1 MSDSRRGRAMKES
14 QFKVISN
21 RQLTEDVFELRLS
34 GDATA
39 FTNPGQFAEI
49 SVPGLFL
56 RRPISV
62 CDWTSDTL
70 LLLVKA
76 VGTGTR
82 ALREL
87 EPGNSL
93 DILTGLGNGF
103 DIGQGATVPLASRT
117 ALVGG
122 GIGIAPL
129 YALARLLIAA
139 RQKAGISDAL
149 PVVLGFRKVSDTFYV
164 DEFSAIG
171 CDVMAATEDGSMGTR
186 GFVTDVLSAHPDLS
200 YVYACGPMPMLRA
213 VARLP
218 QVGDGQ
224 FSFEARMGCGFGACM
239 GCTIATVSGPK
250 RVCREGPVF
259 HKAEIS
265 FS

>member
-1 MSDSRRGRAMKES
+1 MKQS
-14 QFKVISN
+14 SFQIISN
-21 RQLTEDVFELRLS
+21 RPLTEDVFELRLA

-62 CDWTSDTL
+62 CDWTPDTL
-70 LLLVKA
+70 TLLVKA

-82 ALREL
+82 SLRDL
-87 EPGNSL
+87 KSGAPL

-103 DIGQGATVPLASRT
+103 GVGQGMEGPLASRT
-117 ALVGG
+117 VLVGG

-129 YALARLLIAA
+129 YALARLLVAA
-139 RQKAGISDAL
+139 RRKAGISAAL
-149 PVVLGFRKVSDTFYV
+149 PVVLGFRRVSDTFYV
-164 DEFSAIG
+164 DEFAALG
-171 CDVMAATEDGSMGTR
+171 CDVTVATEDGSLGTR
-186 GFVTDVLSAHPDLS
+186 GFVTDVLSAHPGLG
-200 YVYACGPMPMLRA
+200 YAYACGPMPMLRA

-218 QVGDGQ
+218 QVCDGQ

-239 GCTIATVSGPK
+239 GCTIVTASGPR

-259 HKAEIS
+259 HKAEIDWARN
-265 FS
+265 

>member
-1 MSDSRRGRAMKES
+1 MKES
-14 QFKVISN
+14 SFKVVSN
-21 RQLTEDVFELRLS
+21 RQLTDDVFELRLA
-34 GDATA
+34 GDASD
-39 FTNPGQFAEI
+39 FTRTGQFAEI

-62 CDWTSDTL
+62 CDWTPDTL

-76 VGTGTR
+76 VGMGTR
-82 ALREL
+82 SLRDL
-87 EPGNSL
+87 KSGASL

-103 DIGQGATVPLASRT
+103 DIEQGATAASASRT
-117 ALVGG
+117 VIVGG

-129 YALARLLIAA
+129 YALARQLMSE
-139 RQKAGISDAL
+139 RQKAGISDAQH
-149 PVVLGFRKVSDTFYV
+149 VVLGFRRVADAFYI
-164 DEFSAIG
+164 DEFAALG
-171 CDVMAATEDGSMGTR
+171 CDVMVATEDGSMGTR
-186 GFVTDVLSAHPDLS
+186 GFVTDVLAAHPELA

-218 QVGDGQ
+218 QVCDGQ

-239 GCTIATVSGPK
+239 GCTIPTVSGPR

-259 HKAEIS
+259 RKSEIS

>member
-1 MSDSRRGRAMKES
+1 MKES
-14 QFKVISN
+14 SFQVVSN
-21 RQLTEDVFELRLS
+21 RQLTDDVFELRLA
-34 GDATA
+34 GDTSA
-39 FTNPGQFAEI
+39 FTCPGQFAEI

-62 CDWTSDTL
+62 CDWTPDTL
-70 LLLVKA
+70 TLLVKA

-82 ALREL
+82 SLHDLKSGA
-87 EPGNSL
+87 SL

-103 DIGQGATVPLASRT
+103 DIGQGATEPLASQ
-117 ALVGG
+117 AVLVGG

-164 DEFSAIG
+164 DEFAALG
-171 CDVMAATEDGSMGTR
+171 CDVMVATEDGSLGTR
-186 GFVTDVLSAHPDLS
+186 GFVTDVLSAHPDLA

-218 QVGDGQ
+218 QVGGGQ

-239 GCTIATVSGPK
+239 GCTIVTASGPK

-259 HKAEIS
+259 HKAEIDWARI
-265 FS
+265 

>member
-1 MSDSRRGRAMKES
+1 MKQS
-14 QFKVISN
+14 VFHIVSN
-21 RQLTEDVFELRLS
+21 RQLTDDVFELRLA
-34 GDATA
+34 GDASA
-39 FTNPGQFAEI
+39 FTRPGQFVEI

-62 CDWTSDTL
+62 CDWKQDEL

-82 ALREL
+82 TLRDL
-87 EPGNSL
+87 KSGASL
-93 DILTGLGNGF
+93 DVLTGLGNGF
-103 DIGQGATVPLASRT
+103 DIAQSAASPRASRT
-117 ALVGG
+117 ILVGG

-129 YALARLLIAA
+129 YSLARLLTAEWT
-139 RQKAGISDAL
+139 KAGICGAL
-149 PVVLGFRKVSDTFYV
+149 RVVLGFRRVSDTFYV
-164 DEFSAIG
+164 DEFSALG
-171 CDVMAATEDGSMGTR
+171 CDVMVATEDGSMGTR
-186 GFVTDVLSAHPDLS
+186 GFVTDILVEHQELG

-218 QVGDGQ
+218 HVGDGQ
-224 FSFEARMGCGFGACM
+224 FSLEARMGCGFGACM
-239 GCTIATVSGPK
+239 GCTILTVSGPK

-259 HKAEIS
+259 HKSELL

>member
-1 MSDSRRGRAMKES
+1 MATNP
-14 QFKVISN
+14 VIKQSLFHVVSN
-21 RQLTEDVFELRLS
+21 RQLTEDVFELRLA
-34 GDATA
+34 GDASA
-39 FTNPGQFAEI
+39 FTHPGQFAEI
-49 SVPGLFL
+49 SVSGLFL

-62 CDWTSDTL
+62 CDWTPDTL

-76 VGTGTR
+76 VGNGTR
-82 ALREL
+82 AMREL
-87 EPGNSL
+87 GPGASL

-103 DIGQGATVPLASRT
+103 DIEQGALAPSVSRSV
-117 ALVGG
+117 LVGG

-129 YALARLLIAA
+129 YALARQLIVA
-139 RQKAGISDAL
+139 RQQAGINVAL
-149 PVVLGFRKVSDTFYV
+149 PVVLGFRRVSDTFYV
-164 DEFSAIG
+164 DEFTALG
-171 CDVMAATEDGSMGTR
+171 CDVMVATEDGSKGTC
-186 GFVTDVLSAHPDLS
+186 GFVTDVLAEHPELA

-239 GCTIATVSGPK
+239 GCTIVTASGPK

-259 HKAEIS
+259 RKVEIDWALA
-265 FS
+265 